1 MDVHHRKID
10 LQAPQDL
17 TYLLSNITKAAQEKL
32 DIHFPPSAAPQG
44 EEDAFRTKVEGL
56 VHQYIASTLTLALP
70 SLSINGIDASPAHL
84 ALSTAA
90 PSSAADDDATANYED
105 YDPALAAKLRA
116 LYATL
121 EAETTRVA
129 ELRREAPAKAA
140 ATFVERLGREMA
152 EEEERVREAR
162 RWVVEKAG
170 RAVLGVEVDKRVGEG
185 WEVGARGLDCLKGV
199 TEGVARLE
207 RVKGVIGEVEGGR

>member
-1 MDVHHRKID
+1 MDGHHRKID

-17 TYLLSNITKAAQEKL
+17 TYLLGNITKAAQDKL

-56 VHQYIASTLTLALP
+56 VHQYITSTLTLALP

-84 ALSTAA
+84 APPATA
-90 PSSAADDDATANYED
+90 PSADDNDATANYED
-105 YDPALAAKLRA
+105 YDPALAAKVRA

-140 ATFVERLGREMA
+140 GRFVEKLGREMR
-152 EEEERVREAR
+152 EEEESVREGRSWA
-162 RWVVEKAG
+162 VEDGG
-170 RAVLGVEVDKRVGEG
+170 RVVLGVEVDGRMEQAWEG
-185 WEVGARGLDCLKGV
+185 GLRGLEGLKGV

-207 RVKGVIGEVEGGR
+207 RVRGVVGELEGGR